1 MIRNPTG
8 RLAIDHLIGGYAKLY
23 NVIIFPTQNL
33 LRQLQTATPRGA
45 PLDLRSLGRI
55 GISPQLAAYYARTG
69 WLTRLAHGIY
79 ALPGDA
85 LNTPGMLMLLQ
96 DRIAGLHL
104 AGRSALGAPVKG
116 LGGGELVLMGD
127 ARAEL
132 PEWFTMRQPA
142 RYTNPRLFDWSLA
155 GLSPEAGAELA
166 RQTVVDGRSASAAAP
181 AGDGADVAD
190 GASPGIRRSVPERAI
205 LEMLYDVGTGESL
218 ADAKEMVASLRVT
231 TAAAPEPSPAPAPTP
246 APRAHRDPNPAAAAT
261 TLHIPTLGLLL
272 RCCTSIKAVRLL
284 LTLARQTNL
293 LDVRKLARDHSPR
306 TGSPTRWMRR
316 LPDGT
321 LLSLR
326 PYG

>member
-1 MIRNPTG
+1 M
-8 RLAIDHLIGGYAKLY
+8 
-23 NVIIFPTQNL
+23 
-33 LRQLQTATPRGA
+33 
-45 PLDLRSLGRI
+45 

-79 ALPGDA
+79 ALPGDT

-104 AGRSALGAPVKG
+104 AGRSALVAPVKG
-116 LGGGELVLMGD
+116 LGGGELVLMGE

-155 GLSPEAGAELA
+155 GLSPEAGAELG
-166 RQTVVDGRSASAAAP
+166 RQTVVDGRSAGA
-181 AGDGADVAD
+181 DGAACASDGVD

-205 LEMLYDVGTGESL
+205 LELLYDIGTGESL
-218 ADAKEMVASLRVT
+218 VDAREMVASLRVT
-231 TAAAPEPSPAPAPTP
+231 TAAAPAPSPTP
-246 APRAHRDPNPAAAAT
+246 APGAHRVPNTAAT
-261 TLHIPTLGLLL
+261 AVTLHIPTLGLLL
-272 RCCTSIKAVRLL
+272 HCCTSIKAVRLL

>member
-1 MIRNPTG
+1 M
-8 RLAIDHLIGGYAKLY
+8 
-23 NVIIFPTQNL
+23 IIFPTQNL

-79 ALPGDA
+79 ALPGDT
-85 LNTPGMLMLLQ
+85 LTTPGMLMLLQ

-104 AGRSALGAPVKG
+104 AGRNALVAPVG
-116 LGGGELVLMGD
+116 VLGGGELVLMGD

-166 RQTVVDGRSASAAAP
+166 KQTVVDGRSAAAVSAGAAG
-181 AGDGADVAD
+181 AADGDGAAGAD
-190 GASPGIRRSVPERAI
+190 GASPGVRRSVPERAI

-231 TAAAPEPSPAPAPTP
+231 TAAAPAPGPTP
-246 APRAHRDPNPAAAAT
+246 APGALRVPNTATAATT
-261 TLHIPTLGLLL
+261 TLHIPTRGLHL

>member
-1 MIRNPTG
+1 M
-8 RLAIDHLIGGYAKLY
+8 
-23 NVIIFPTQNL
+23 
-33 LRQLQTATPRGA
+33 
-45 PLDLRSLGRI
+45 PLDNARLRGM

-69 WLTRLAHGIY
+69 WLNRLAHGTY
-79 ALPGDA
+79 TLPGDP
-85 LNTPGMLMLLQ
+85 LTTPGMLMLLQ

-104 AGRSALGAPVKG
+104 AGRSALAAPVTAPARD
-116 LGGGELVLMGD
+116 ELVLMGD

-132 PEWFTMRQPA
+132 PEWFTTRQRA

-155 GLSPEAGAELA
+155 GLSPDAGAALA
-166 RQTVVDGRSASAAAP
+166 RQTVVDGRSAVAAGG
-181 AGDGADVAD
+181 AGAAGAADGESADVVDA
-190 GASPGIRRSVPERAI
+190 ATSGIRRSVPERAI
-205 LEMLYDVGTGESL
+205 LELLYDVGTGESL
-218 ADAKEMVASLRVT
+218 ADAREMVASLRVT
-231 TAAAPEPSPAPAPTP
+231 TAAVPVSAPELVPAPAPTQ
-246 APRAHRDPNPAAAAT
+246 APSAHRVPNPAATATT

-272 RCCTSIKAVRLL
+272 RCCTSIKTVRLL

-306 TGSPTRWMRR
+306 TGSPTRWTRR

>member
-1 MIRNPTG
+1 MIVSPG
-8 RLAIDHLIGGYAKLY
+8 H
-23 NVIIFPTQNL
+23 NL
-33 LRQLQTATPRGA
+33 LKHLLTTAPRGM
-45 PLDLRSLGRI
+45 PLDNARLRRM

-69 WLTRLAHGIY
+69 WLNRLAHGTY
-79 ALPGDA
+79 TLPGDPLTA
-85 LNTPGMLMLLQ
+85 PGMLMLLQ

-104 AGRSALGAPVKG
+104 AGRSALLAPMQAPTRD
-116 LGGGELVLMGD
+116 ELVLMGD
-127 ARAEL
+127 ARSEL
-132 PEWFTMRQPA
+132 PEWFTTRQRA

-155 GLSPEAGAELA
+155 GLSPEAGAALA
-166 RQTVVDGRSASAAAP
+166 RQTVVDGRSATAPAAGVGACAAGAAA
-181 AGDGADVAD
+181 ADGESAHVGDGAT
-190 GASPGIRRSVPERAI
+190 PGIRRSVPERAI
-205 LEMLYDVGTGESL
+205 LELLYDVGTGESL
-218 ADAKEMVASLRVT
+218 ADAREMVASLRVT
-231 TAAAPEPSPAPAPTP
+231 TAATPVSAPELVPAAPPASTP
-246 APRAHRDPNPAAAAT
+246 APGAHRVPNPAATAT

-272 RCCTSIKAVRLL
+272 RCCTSIKTVRLL

>member
-1 MIRNPTG
+1 M
-8 RLAIDHLIGGYAKLY
+8 
-23 NVIIFPTQNL
+23 
-33 LRQLQTATPRGA
+33 
-45 PLDLRSLGRI
+45 

-69 WLTRLAHGIY
+69 WLNRLAHGTY
-79 ALPGDA
+79 TLPGDT
-85 LNTPGMLMLLQ
+85 LTTPGMLVLLQ

-104 AGRSALGAPVKG
+104 AGRSALAAPMQAPARD
-116 LGGGELVLMGD
+116 ELVLMGD

-132 PEWFTMRQPA
+132 PEWFTTRQRA

-155 GLSPEAGAELA
+155 GLSPEAGAALA
-166 RQTVVDGRSASAAAP
+166 RQTVVDGRSATAPAAGVAGAAA
-181 AGDGADVAD
+181 ADGDGAA
-190 GASPGIRRSVPERAI
+190 GAEGATSGIRRSVPERAI
-205 LEMLYDVGTGESL
+205 LELLYDVGTGESL
-218 ADAKEMVASLRVT
+218 ADAREMVASLRVT
-231 TAAAPEPSPAPAPTP
+231 TAAAPVSAPELVPAAAPASTP
-246 APRAHRDPNPAAAAT
+246 APGADRVPDSVNT

-272 RCCTSIKAVRLL
+272 RCCTSIKTVRLL

>member
-1 MIRNPTG
+1 M
-8 RLAIDHLIGGYAKLY
+8 A
-23 NVIIFPTQNL
+23 
-33 LRQLQTATPRGA
+33 PRGM
-45 PLDLRSLGRI
+45 PLDNARLRHM

-69 WLTRLAHGIY
+69 WLNRLAHGIY
-79 ALPGDA
+79 SLPGDR
-85 LNTPGMLMLLQ
+85 LTTPGMLMLLQ

-104 AGRSALGAPVKG
+104 AGRSALVEPMKG

-127 ARAEL
+127 ARADL

-142 RYTNPRLFDWSLA
+142 RYTNPQLFDWSLA
-155 GLSPEAGAELA
+155 GLSREAGAELA
-166 RQTVVDGRSASAAAP
+166 RQTVVDGRSAAAVSAGAAG
-181 AGDGADVAD
+181 AADGDGAAGAD
-190 GASPGIRRSVPERAI
+190 GASPGARRSVPERAI
-205 LEMLYDVGTGESL
+205 LEMLYDIGTGESL
-218 ADAKEMVASLRVT
+218 ADAREMVASLRAT
-231 TAAAPEPSPAPAPTP
+231 SAATPVPAILPSPALAPAPAVTPARARATITASSVGPVPGPAPSPTP
-246 APRAHRDPNPAAAAT
+246 APGPHPDPNTAT
-261 TLHIPTLGLLL
+261 AFTLHIPTLGLLL

>member
-1 MIRNPTG
+1 M
-8 RLAIDHLIGGYAKLY
+8 
-23 NVIIFPTQNL
+23 
-33 LRQLQTATPRGA
+33 
-45 PLDLRSLGRI
+45 PLDNASLRRM

-69 WLTRLAHGIY
+69 WLNRLAHGTYI
-79 ALPGDA
+79 LPGDPLTA
-85 LNTPGMLMLLQ
+85 PGMLMLLQ

-104 AGRSALGAPVKG
+104 AGRSALAAPMQAPARD
-116 LGGGELVLMGD
+116 ELVLMGD

-132 PEWFTMRQPA
+132 PEWFTTRQPA
-142 RYTNPRLFDWSLA
+142 RYTSPRLFDWSLA
-155 GLSPEAGAELA
+155 GLSPEAGAALA
-166 RQTVVDGRSASAAAP
+166 RQTVVDGRSAVAVRAAA
-181 AGDGADVAD
+181 AGAVAHSADVAD
-190 GASPGIRRSVPERAI
+190 RTTPGFRRSIPERAI
-205 LEMLYDVGTGESL
+205 LELLYDVGTGESL

-231 TAAAPEPSPAPAPTP
+231 TAATPASAPELVPALAPAFPPARAHATIAASSVGHAPAPAPTQ
-246 APRAHRDPNPAAAAT
+246 APGPLDVPDTATTT